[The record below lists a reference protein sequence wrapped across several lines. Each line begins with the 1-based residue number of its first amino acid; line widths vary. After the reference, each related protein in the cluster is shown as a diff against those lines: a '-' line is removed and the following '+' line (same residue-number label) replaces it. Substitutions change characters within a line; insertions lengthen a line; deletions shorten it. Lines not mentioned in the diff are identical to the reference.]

1 MKPVPSDAG
10 RPEDLQAL
18 HHALHVHQIEL
29 EMQNQELRRTR
40 DELEVS
46 RESYFDLYDLAPVG
60 YATLDREGL
69 ILQAN
74 LTLANRLEC
83 TRQALVGRP
92 LSRFVSRESA
102 DAYTLQVRRLFESG
116 EPASFEVS
124 MTTAAGLPIWMLI
137 DAAVRDDL
145 PSATRS
151 CRVTLTDVT
160 ERKRAEETLRAEQE
174 RFRTFFDLS
183 PLGKA
188 MMAPDGRFLHVNGA
202 FCSLLGYSLGELEAR
217 TVASITH
224 PADLARSLAL
234 VHSLLAAEQE
244 SGELEKRYLTR
255 DGRVVWAHVK
265 TRLLRDAA
273 GNPVHFLTNILDI
286 TDRKAAEAALSEAY
300 VLLESRVTSRTADL
314 AAANLEMEAFTYSVS
329 HDLRSPL
336 RAIDGFGARL
346 DRECGASLGEEG
358 RRLLGVIRASTRQ
371 MAALIDDLLAL
382 SRVGRTEMKCEGVEM
397 SGMALEVGREILREG
412 GGRPEVEFQVGPLPA
427 AWGSHGLLRQV
438 WQNLLSNAFK
448 FSAKVD
454 RPVVQVEG
462 ESAGGL
468 ATYRVRD
475 NGAGFDMA
483 YQNKLF
489 GVFQRLHLPTDFA
502 GVGIGLALVKRIVTR
517 HGGQVAAEG
526 AVGEGA
532 TFTFSLP
539 VAPTS
544 PVPSSKA

>member
-1 MKPVPSDAG
+1 M
-10 RPEDLQAL
+10 
-18 HHALHVHQIEL
+18 
-29 EMQNQELRRTR
+29 
-40 DELEVS
+40 
-46 RESYFDLYDLAPVG
+46 
-60 YATLDREGL
+60 
-69 ILQAN
+69 
-74 LTLANRLEC
+74 
-83 TRQALVGRP
+83 
-92 LSRFVSRESA
+92 
-102 DAYTLQVRRLFESG
+102 
-116 EPASFEVS
+116 
-124 MTTAAGLPIWMLI
+124 
-137 DAAVRDDL
+137 
-145 PSATRS
+145 
-151 CRVTLTDVT
+151 
-160 ERKRAEETLRAEQE
+160 
-174 RFRTFFDLS
+174 
-183 PLGKA
+183 
-188 MMAPDGRFLHVNGA
+188 
-202 FCSLLGYSLGELEAR
+202 
-217 TVASITH
+217 
-224 PADLARSLAL
+224 
-234 VHSLLAAEQE
+234 
-244 SGELEKRYLTR
+244 
-255 DGRVVWAHVK
+255 
-265 TRLLRDAA
+265 
-273 GNPVHFLTNILDI
+273 
-286 TDRKAAEAALSEAY
+286 
-300 VLLESRVTSRTADL
+300 TSRTADL

-502 GVGIGLALVKRIVTR
+502 GVGIGLALDKRIVTR